1 MASPTTVKNVG
12 HDSVVQVHKR
22 TDTSPEAQAK
32 RSQAAIDMVLSTLPQ
47 DSESPESKFI
57 RGVKY
62 GSQPKRAGASV
73 SGRRKDNPP
82 V

>member
-1 MASPTTVKNVG
+1 MARTITRRA
-12 HDSVVQVHKR
+12 VHKR

-32 RSQAAIDMVLSTLPQ
+32 RTQDAINLILGAQPP

-62 GSQPKRAGASV
+62 GSPPKRAGASQ
-73 SGRRKDNPP
+73 SGRMKTNPP